1 MSPFYLVYISEEG
14 KIISNHLDV
23 KNTLDIFRALA
34 KNKVEPEHEKCKD
47 FNEETKDGSKMN
59 KYSELLHQAIQSIII
74 VKEERDIDTIFT
86 TGGTSISS
94 EKIKGLNDFELI
106 GFLVIK

>member
-1 MSPFYLVYISEEG
+1 ML
-14 KIISNHLDV
+14 K
-23 KNTLDIFRALA
+23 KTLDIFRALA
-34 KNKVEPEHEKCKD
+34 KNKSDPEYDKCKD

-59 KYSELLHQAIQSIII
+59 KYSDLLHQSIQSIIS
-74 VKEERDIDTIFT
+74 VKEQQDLNSIFT
-86 TGGTSISS
+86 AGGTSISS